1 MVLPQEAVLLP
12 CTLPCRSLT
21 MSSLF
26 QPSGFSYTHTYGA
39 VEGQGSSYW
48 EKQRQKWYKLMW
60 ETSLGDP
67 RRREYEMLAN
77 AARKNRDDAYR
88 SEAGGSG
95 GPAGASIEAD
105 DLATPTEAGIVT
117 FDTPLVSSEKAPS
130 EKAPSGKAS
139 PSVKKDRARL
149 RDKDAGFSNTQLA
162 LAALGVVGV
171 IAVVVVA
178 KRRTSAGASE

>member
-1 MVLPQEAVLLP
+1 
-12 CTLPCRSLT
+12 

-105 DLATPTEAGIVT
+105 DLATPTEAGTVT
-117 FDTPLVSSEKAPS
+117 FDAPLVSS

-139 PSVKKDRARL
+139 PSGKKDRARL

-162 LAALGVVGV
+162 LAALDVVGV

-178 KRRTSAGASE
+178 KRRTAAGAE